1 MRWSKEQRAFAVE
14 AYLSNGNSVITA
26 QRQFRNRF
34 NLAPLAPVP
43 NHKSIADWVKCFRET
58 GSVVKK
64 RPVGARP
71 IRSPENIEAVRQSIA
86 QSPQRSA
93 RKHAAALG
101 LSSRSVRRILHDDLH
116 FHPYKLVIGQ
126 ELSERDFNSRRNGCE
141 AFLESVP
148 DDAIVFF
155 SDEAHF
161 HLSGCVNKQN
171 MRYWAETNPRQL
183 HQRPLHSPKVTVWCA
198 ISSVG
203 IIGPWFF
210 EEDERVV
217 TVNSDRYVNMLEEF
231 FVPRLDEMDLRDVW
245 FQQDGATAHTARSSM
260 ALLREHFPGRLIS
273 LRGDLEWPPRSPDL
287 TPCDFFLWGYLK
299 SRVFNNRPRTL
310 DDLKDNIRE
319 EVANIP
325 VDMLERV
332 MRNTRNR
339 FVQCIDNG
347 GRHLADM
354 MFKTM

>member
-34 NLAPLAPVP
+34 NLATLAPVP

-101 LSSRSVRRILHDDLH
+101 LSSRSLRRILHDDLH
-116 FHPYKLVIGQ
+116 LHPYKLAIGQ
-126 ELSERDFNSRRNGCE
+126 ELSERDFNSRINGCE

-155 SDEAHF
+155 
-161 HLSGCVNKQN
+161 
-171 MRYWAETNPRQL
+171 R
-183 HQRPLHSPKVTVWCA
+183 
-198 ISSVG
+198 
-203 IIGPWFF
+203 
-210 EEDERVV
+210 
-217 TVNSDRYVNMLEEF
+217 
-231 FVPRLDEMDLRDVW
+231 
-245 FQQDGATAHTARSSM
+245 
-260 ALLREHFPGRLIS
+260 
-273 LRGDLEWPPRSPDL
+273 
-287 TPCDFFLWGYLK
+287 GYLK

-310 DDLKDNIRE
+310 DDLKTNIRE

-354 MFKTM
+354 IFKTM